1 MDKNTNTHTNKSKKA
16 RIITIVLLS
25 PIILLIVIF
34 LWGFI
39 TRTVFD
45 KFDQDRF
52 IALDSQMRGLFKELE
67 TASKGSDVWKYAAVC
82 SANKTGWMPTG
93 DYSCLTSISTKKDV
107 TSVEEIN
114 DLQAKYYPLIDRSS
128 ALTQKTELDP
138 ELPNDFGKKF
148 VVSSAEKHYA
158 EVKSGILCQ
167 YLIELNQT
175 NEDPNN
181 FSYGSE
187 IEGAKGAAVISL
199 RCEETARNHWY
210 GLVDSTSMLIPE

>member
-1 MDKNTNTHTNKSKKA
+1 MDKNTYTNKDKYKRA

-25 PIILLIVIF
+25 PIILLIIIF
-34 LWGFI
+34 LLGYI
-39 TRTVFD
+39 MQTVFD

-93 DYSCLTSISTKKDV
+93 DYSCLTSISTTKDV

-114 DLQAKYYPLIDRSS
+114 DLQAKYYLLIDKSS
-128 ALTQKTELDP
+128 TLTQKTELDL
-138 ELPNDFGKKF
+138 ELPNDFGKNF
-148 VVSSAEKHYA
+148 VVSSAEKHYS

-175 NEDPNN
+175 SEDSNN
-181 FSYGSE
+181 FTYGSE
-187 IEGAKGAAVISL
+187 INGAKGAAVISL

-210 GLVDSTSMLIPE
+210 SSVDSTSMLIPE